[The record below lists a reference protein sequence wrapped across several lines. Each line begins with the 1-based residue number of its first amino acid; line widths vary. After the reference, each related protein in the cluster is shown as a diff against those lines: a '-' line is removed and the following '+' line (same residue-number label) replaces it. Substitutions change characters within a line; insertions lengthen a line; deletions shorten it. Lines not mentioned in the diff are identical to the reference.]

1 MSNLESNLIQLLR
14 QHQQEIELEHERN
27 LRATRE
33 QYDERLI
40 QFKKD
45 LDDARIEASA
55 AELACRKA
63 MVDLRSA
70 EQEKQDMA
78 LTLSSLQEELA
89 GYRRVSQIV
98 MYEKEN
104 ARLRKELE
112 ELKKT
117 LIARSAPPS
126 PPPAPVTASASAS
139 ASPAPED
146 PEDQEEEE
154 LEVVEKKIGKVVY
167 YVSESDLSVYQKM
180 PDESVGNVVGKLSGK
195 ADLKSTK
202 PNVTWLDVVRRP

>member
-117 LIARSAPPS
+117 LIARSAPP
-126 PPPAPVTASASAS
+126 PVTLA
-139 ASPAPED
+139 PPLVDPVEPED
-146 PEDQEEEE
+146 VDEEEE

-180 PDESVGNVVGKLSGK
+180 PDESVGNIVGKLSGK

>member
-40 QFKKD
+40 QFMKD

-55 AELACRKA
+55 ADLACRKA

-117 LIARSAPPS
+117 LIARSTPPS
-126 PPPAPVTASASAS
+126 PPPVTSVQALVDHVEPVE
-139 ASPAPED
+139 PM
-146 PEDQEEEE
+146 DQEEE

>member
-40 QFKKD
+40 QFMKD

-55 AELACRKA
+55 ADLACRKA

-126 PPPAPVTASASAS
+126 PPPVTSVQALVDHVEPVE
-139 ASPAPED
+139 PM
-146 PEDQEEEE
+146 DQEEE